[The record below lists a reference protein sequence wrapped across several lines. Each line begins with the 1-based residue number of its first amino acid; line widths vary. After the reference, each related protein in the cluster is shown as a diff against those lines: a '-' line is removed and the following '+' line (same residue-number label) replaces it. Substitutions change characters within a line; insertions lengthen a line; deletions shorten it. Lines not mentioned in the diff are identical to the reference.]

1 MSRKKNEGK
10 RTEPMRYVTYHQ
22 VYQYIHNEN
31 SKGKKKKKG
40 AERIYEETTS

>member
-1 MSRKKNEGK
+1 MSRKKNEEK
-10 RTEPMRYVTYHQ
+10 PTEPMRYVRYHQ
-22 VYQYIHNEN
+22 AYQYTHNER